1 MLIICS
7 TGVQGMSEMLHCFDE
22 MTHFLVK
29 IIHAWLPRFFYE
41 NNLLWAFFVQF
52 FNVSAASISLMTESW
67 KLLRL
72 LIFSVF
78 PSSLWK
84 IRKIRITSFDIY
96 LFILLKISSTCF
108 QSRSDSFLICV
119 FFSSP
124 LFFLSCFRGYELQE
138 DKVVRTFFL
147 FKVLLIYGRLISCP
161 TFALIYTGV
170 IPTEGKRN
178 YCH

>member
-7 TGVQGMSEMLHCFDE
+7 TGVQGMSEMLHPFDE

-29 IIHAWLPRFFYE
+29 LIHAWLPRFFYE

-52 FNVSAASISLMTESW
+52 FYVSAASISLMTESW

-72 LIFSVF
+72 LIFIVF

-108 QSRSDSFLICV
+108 QSRSDSFLICAFFPPPCSFFLAFV
-119 FFSSP
+119 DMNSRRTKWLEPFFCLKFFSFMVD
-124 LFFLSCFRGYELQE
+124 LFPALHLLSFTQ
-138 DKVVRTFFL
+138 V
-147 FKVLLIYGRLISCP
+147 
-161 TFALIYTGV
+161 
-170 IPTEGKRN
+170 
-178 YCH
+178 